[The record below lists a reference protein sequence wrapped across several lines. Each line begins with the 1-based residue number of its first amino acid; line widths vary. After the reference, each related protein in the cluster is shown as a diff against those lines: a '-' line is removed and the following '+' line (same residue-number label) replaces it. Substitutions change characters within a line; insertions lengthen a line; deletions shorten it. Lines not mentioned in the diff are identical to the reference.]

1 MSGGSY
7 EYLCFKMQ
15 EAALKLMKRDQSAY
29 RKAFGELMMKCSKA
43 MHDIE
48 WVDSADLSE
57 GDDLK
62 SIMNCIAFSDV
73 LKATTKDAE
82 KVSSEL
88 DELIRLSKIEFEKS
102 KFNESH

>member
-48 WVDSADLSE
+48 WVDSFDLGP
-57 GDDLK
+57 GDDEK
-62 SIMNCIAFSDV
+62 AIMECIEFSDV
-73 LKATTKDAE
+73 MKCEIEEAMQTLARLEGMILRYKREIDA
-82 KVSSEL
+82 KL
-88 DELIRLSKIEFEKS
+88 
-102 KFNESH
+102 